1 MKRFLAMGTLVGILL
16 ALGPPAMAA
25 KYTFDLSKG
34 PVSFSYT
41 TIGAYNPIEI
51 TIVGKNGVA
60 QTWLASDY
68 YQSQTLLE
76 AMNELLMRQHGA
88 VPWVDLHVES
98 LTGKLSF
105 QASTQDGAQVRV
117 EMEGAQ
123 GNITVRLETSGVGE
137 DTSEK
142 EVHATVQVNAEDG
155 QLTVKDS
162 SPSPEGDTVLG
173 QKYGVPPGQM
183 SQLLDQFGRARVAS
197 ALETAGDHNGIAL
210 AQNGAVAGG
219 AASIPADGSVSL
231 SDLPPGEVFRI
242 SLWGLKYQGYLRDST
257 LYMRLLHPANGVS
270 IRDMRV
276 ILTVVELDP
285 PEPLHGPHIVLWDVF
300 PYDYQAGCYLYHLN
314 STGWRP
320 GAYEVYIDVG
330 KILNF
335 KLPITIT
342 DWHQVVARRG

>member
-1 MKRFLAMGTLVGILL
+1 MKRFLALGTLVGTLL
-16 ALGPPAMAA
+16 ALAPSTIAM

-34 PVSFSYT
+34 PVAFSYT

-105 QASTQDGAQVRV
+105 QASTLDGAQVRV

-137 DTSEK
+137 DTGEK
-142 EVHATVQVNAEDG
+142 EVHATVRVHAEDG

-173 QKYGVPPGQM
+173 Q
-183 SQLLDQFGRARVAS
+183 
-197 ALETAGDHNGIAL
+197 
-210 AQNGAVAGG
+210 
-219 AASIPADGSVSL
+219 
-231 SDLPPGEVFRI
+231 
-242 SLWGLKYQGYLRDST
+242 
-257 LYMRLLHPANGVS
+257 
-270 IRDMRV
+270 
-276 ILTVVELDP
+276 
-285 PEPLHGPHIVLWDVF
+285 
-300 PYDYQAGCYLYHLN
+300 
-314 STGWRP
+314 
-320 GAYEVYIDVG
+320 
-330 KILNF
+330 
-335 KLPITIT
+335 
-342 DWHQVVARRG
+342 